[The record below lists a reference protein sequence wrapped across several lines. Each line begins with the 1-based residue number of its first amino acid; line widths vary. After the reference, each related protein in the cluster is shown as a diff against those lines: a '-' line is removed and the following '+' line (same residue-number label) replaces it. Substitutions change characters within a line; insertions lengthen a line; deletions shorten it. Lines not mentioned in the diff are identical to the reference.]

1 MIALAVTFT
10 VKPGNEAMALELL
23 KKLATASRAEPGC
36 RMYVLHTDPENARRI
51 FLYEQYQDGYALAA
65 HRSSTHYKIYAEEAL
80 PGLLEN
86 RELIIYHPVV

>member
-1 MIALAVTFT
+1 MIALAVTFL
-10 VKPGNEAMALELL
+10 VKSGNEKPALDML

-36 RMYVLHTDPENARRI
+36 RLYVVHTDPENERRI

-65 HRSSTHYKIYAEEAL
+65 HRSSVHYKIYAEESLPAL
-80 PGLLEN
+80 MEN

>member
-10 VKPGNEAMALELL
+10 VKPGNESAVLGLL
-23 KKLATASRAEPGC
+23 KKLTTASRAEAGC
-36 RMYVLHTDPENARRI
+36 RMYVVHTDPENPRRI

-80 PGLLEN
+80 PGMMEN
-86 RELIIYHPVV
+86 RELIIYHPVI